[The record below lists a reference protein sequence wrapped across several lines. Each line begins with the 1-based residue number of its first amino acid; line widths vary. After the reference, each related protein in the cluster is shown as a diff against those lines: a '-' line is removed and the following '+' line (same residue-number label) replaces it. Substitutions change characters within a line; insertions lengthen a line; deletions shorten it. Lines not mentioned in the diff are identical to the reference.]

1 MDRESMLEALKTG
14 IKEYTQQIEELE
26 AEREVARKML
36 LRFSSNGQT
45 EIKEIVLDSHSVKI
59 GPTLAMKELFEG
71 SPQRKWKAPE
81 LRDKLQNMKDSGVL
95 ESNAQN
101 LLTTVYYLLK
111 RLCKRGYIEKYSAG
125 QRSWYRKINVEN

>member
-1 MDRESMLEALKTG
+1 MDREGMLEALKTG
-14 IKEYTQQIEELE
+14 VKEYTQQIEDLE

-59 GPTLAMKELFEG
+59 GPTLAMKELFDG

-81 LRDKLQNMKDSGVL
+81 LRDKLQNMKESGVL
-95 ESNAQN
+95 ESEAKN
-101 LLTTVYYLLK
+101 LLTTVYYLLERLRKKKYIK
-111 RLCKRGYIEKYSAG
+111 RRHSSTGT
-125 QRSWYRKINVEN
+125 WYRKEELNE